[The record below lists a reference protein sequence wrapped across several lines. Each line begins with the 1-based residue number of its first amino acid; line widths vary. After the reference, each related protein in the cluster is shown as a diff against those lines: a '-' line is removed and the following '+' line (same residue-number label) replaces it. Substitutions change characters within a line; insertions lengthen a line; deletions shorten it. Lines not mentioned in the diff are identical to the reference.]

1 MTSSLPARR
10 FDWRNLRLRILSGVV
25 LGPTSFAVIAYGHW
39 PLLVLVAVALA
50 FLALEWGVMCA
61 RAAPGRIA
69 ILVAVGVL
77 APLFVAYTQT
87 LSLALLVLVLSAF
100 AAAAFARGLKWSD
113 RSADIAFGVLYLG
126 VPGITLLWL
135 RHDPGG
141 LGWAATLLVATWS
154 ADVCAFAAGNVL
166 RGPKLWPGISPNKTW
181 SGFAFGLFG
190 ATLAAQSLAYT
201 IFGANGPGT
210 DAAWAVGLCVGLA
223 TMAGDLWESLLKR
236 RFGVKD
242 SGDLIPG
249 HGGLLDRVD
258 GLMFAIVIAAMLR
271 FAWPSL
277 VLPIFHAR
285 VGL

>member
-1 MTSSLPARR
+1 
-10 FDWRNLRLRILSGVV
+10 LRLRILSGVV
-25 LGPTSFAVIAYGHW
+25 LGPTCFALIAYGHW
-39 PLLVLVAVALA
+39 PFLVLVAIALA

-69 ILVAVGVL
+69 VLVAVGVL
-77 APLFVAYTQT
+77 AALFVAYTQT
-87 LSLALLVLVLSAF
+87 LSHALGVLALCAF
-100 AAAAFARGLKWSD
+100 AAAAVARGFKWSD

-141 LGWAATLLVATWS
+141 MGWATTLLVSTWS
-154 ADVCAFAAGNVL
+154 ADVAAFAAGNVVG
-166 RGPKLWPGISPNKTW
+166 GPKLWPEISPNKTW
-181 SGFAFGLFG
+181 SGFVFGLLG
-190 ATLAAQSLAYT
+190 ATLAAQALSYSA
-201 IFGANGPGT
+201 FGAGGPGSG
-210 DAAWAVGLCVGLA
+210 AAWAVGLCVGLA

-236 RFGVKD
+236 RFEVKD

-258 GLMFAIVIAAMLR
+258 GLMFAILVASVLR
-271 FAWPSL
+271 FAWPSFFPQ
-277 VLPIFHAR
+277 VMSSQ

>member
-10 FDWRNLRLRILSGVV
+10 FDWRNLRLRVLSGVV
-25 LGPTSFAVIAYGHW
+25 LGPTTFAVVAYGRW

-69 ILVAVGVL
+69 VLVAVGVL
-77 APLFVAYTQT
+77 ASLFVAYTQS
-87 LSLALLVLVLSAF
+87 LALALLVLSLSAI
-100 AAAAFARGLKWSD
+100 AAAAFARGFRWSD

-126 VPGITLLWL
+126 VPSITLLWL

-166 RGPKLWPGISPNKTW
+166 KGPKLWPGISPNKTW

-190 ATLAAQSLAYT
+190 ATLVAQALSYT
-201 IFGANGPGT
+201 VFGEGGPGRG
-210 DAAWAVGLCVGLA
+210 AAWAVGASVGLA

-258 GLMFAIVIAAMLR
+258 GLMFAILIAALLR
-271 FAWPSL
+271 FAWPGL
-277 VLPIFHAR
+277 VLPILQSRA
-285 VGL
+285 GL

>member
-10 FDWRNLRLRILSGVV
+10 FDWRNLRLRIISGVV
-25 LGPTSFAVIAYGHW
+25 LGPTSFAVIAYGRW
-39 PLLVLVAVALA
+39 PLLLLVAVALA

-69 ILVAVGVL
+69 VLVAVGVL
-77 APLFVAYTQT
+77 ASLFVAYRQT
-87 LSLALLVLVLSAF
+87 VAQALYVLALSALGAAVL
-100 AAAAFARGLKWSD
+100 ARGLKWSY
-113 RSADIAFGVLYLG
+113 RSPDIAFGVFYLG
-126 VPGITLLWL
+126 VPGIMLLWL

-141 LGWAATLLVATWS
+141 LGWATTLLVATWS

-181 SGFAFGLFG
+181 SGFMFGLFG
-190 ATLAAQSLAYT
+190 ATLAAQSLSYT
-201 IFGANGPGT
+201 PLGAGGPGGG
-210 DAAWAVGLCVGLA
+210 AAWAMGICVGLA

-258 GLMFAIVIAAMLR
+258 GLMFAILVAALLR

-277 VLPIFHAR
+277 VQPWTPSR

>member
-10 FDWRNLRLRILSGVV
+10 FDWGNLRLRILSGVV
-25 LGPTSFAVIAYGHW
+25 LGPTTFAVIAYGHW

-61 RAAPGRIA
+61 KAASGRIA
-69 ILVAVGVL
+69 ILVAFGVL
-77 APLFVAYTQT
+77 ASLFVAYTQS
-87 LSLALLVLVLSAF
+87 LILALINLVLSAF
-100 AAAAFARGLKWSD
+100 AAAAVARGMKWSD

-126 VPGITLLWL
+126 VPSITLLWL

-181 SGFAFGLFG
+181 SGFAFGLLG
-190 ATLAAQSLAYT
+190 ATLAAQALSYT
-201 IFGANGPGT
+201 ELGANGPGPG
-210 DAAWAVGLCVGLA
+210 AAWAFGAAVGLA

-249 HGGLLDRVD
+249 PGGLLDRVD
-258 GLMFAIVIAAMLR
+258 GLMFAILIAALLR

-277 VLPIFHAR
+277 IQPLMHIRA
-285 VGL
+285 GL

>member
-1 MTSSLPARR
+1 MTSSLPAKR

-69 ILVAVGVL
+69 TLVAVGVL

-100 AAAAFARGLKWSD
+100 AAAAYARGLKWSD

-201 IFGANGPGT
+201 IFGTNGPGT

-223 TMAGDLWESLLKR
+223 TMAGDRWESLLKR

-285 VGL
+285 AGL